1 MIGSVDQYAKILGKS
16 VTELADQKY
25 QPPPAENSESEVILF
40 EYGFETIY
48 IRWIRTGSKPD

>member
-40 EYGFETIY
+40 KYGFETDLY
-48 IRWIRTGSKPD
+48 PLD